1 RRHAKDAPPV
11 VRLDDIG
18 AIVLEQ
24 TAHHDVAA
32 LVEPCGHGGRITEH
46 GAGEQLQPGPSGV
59 DEDAGGGYVAPAPHV
74 EHEAPCDAPLCLD
87 AAGAGAD
94 YGAALGGVERAE
106 HDETRVVREAIRI
119 FEAVLVAPLERRAE
133 RVICEVDGSGR
144 RKDLPPAEVIVD
156 EQPEA
161 QHPLW
166 TQARLAR
173 QHEAHGPDEVWGHA
187 QHYL

>member
-1 RRHAKDAPPV
+1 GDLLGGGSAPSRTRAKAWVGVPDQRKAPPTRKGKATPPV

-32 LVEPCGHGGRITEH
+32 LVEPCGHGGRLTEH

-106 HDETRVVREAIRI
+106 HDETRVVR
-119 FEAVLVAPLERRAE
+119 
-133 RVICEVDGSGR
+133 
-144 RKDLPPAEVIVD
+144 
-156 EQPEA
+156 
-161 QHPLW
+161 
-166 TQARLAR
+166 
-173 QHEAHGPDEVWGHA
+173 
-187 QHYL
+187 